1 MDDMEYTAQTPEDYE
16 LEIAERLHIFATR
29 LSKLA
34 AEQVSKRSQIE
45 QRWLEDLR
53 QYHGEYAADEA
64 ARLAKAQGSEVFVNI
79 TRNKTNA
86 AEARLQDMLFPT
98 DDRNFAITPTP
109 VPEIDALA
117 EQPAGD
123 PTDPVRAARELQAL
137 AKKASELMQTEI
149 DDQLVESRFQ
159 IKARDIIHDACQLGT
174 AVLKGPV
181 IIGRTKK
188 RWDVMPDGMSQLVV
202 VEALEPT
209 VERVDPWDFFPDMSA
224 RSIDDAEFVFERRR
238 MSKKQLRD
246 MAKLPGVMAEQV
258 REVVRGGPKESHIAR
273 DFIDDIRNITGINTV
288 GEGNRYE
295 IWEYHGPI
303 SKSEMMDALSMQDDF
318 IDQDE
323 IDDLDDEIEAVVLFS
338 GDRVLKVTL
347 NPMDSDERPYSVF
360 NWEKDESSI
369 FGLGVP
375 CLMRNPQKVINAS
388 WRMMMDNAGLSV
400 ADQLVINKEL
410 LQPAD
415 GSWQMTPKKV
425 WYLRDKTRAV
435 GEAFASFS
443 TPSHQV
449 ELSNIFTMAR
459 QLADEETNLP
469 LIAQGEQSPHI
480 TKTSSGMAML
490 MNSSNIVLRKAVK
503 NWDDDITRPLITR
516 FYDWNMQFSENSAIK
531 GDFGVEARGSSA
543 LLVREKQQ
551 ENLMIYSNISAQNP
565 EFYKRRD
572 WAGLDQEIA
581 KSLEVPYENIT
592 LSASEIAD
600 AKEAEMQ
607 AAQAPDPALQ
617 EGQMKAQLEQAKM
630 QMEQQ
635 KLQLEAQVKTQELQ
649 LKQAELQ
656 FEQQIEQAKLEQEG
670 RLKMAEIAAKA
681 EITAAQLQSRM
692 EIDMAKN
699 KTTRDKAA
707 ADTNIKLTAA
717 QLKAQNIEAG
727 FDTY

>member
-1 MDDMEYTAQTPEDYE
+1 MDDMEYTAQTQEDYE

-53 QYHGEYAADEA
+53 QFHGEYAADEA

-98 DDRNFAITPTP
+98 DDRNFAISPTP

-174 AVLKGPV
+174 AVIKGPV

-202 VEALEPT
+202 VEALEPN

-246 MAKLPGVMAEQV
+246 MAKLPGVMTEQV

-323 IDDLDDEIEAVVLFS
+323 IDELDDEIEAVVFFS
-338 GDRVLKVTL
+338 GDRVLKVAL

-360 NWEKDESSI
+360 NWEKDESI
-369 FGLGVP
+369 
-375 CLMRNPQKVINAS
+375 
-388 WRMMMDNAGLSV
+388 
-400 ADQLVINKEL
+400 
-410 LQPAD
+410 
-415 GSWQMTPKKV
+415 
-425 WYLRDKTRAV
+425 
-435 GEAFASFS
+435 
-443 TPSHQV
+443 
-449 ELSNIFTMAR
+449 
-459 QLADEETNLP
+459 
-469 LIAQGEQSPHI
+469 
-480 TKTSSGMAML
+480 
-490 MNSSNIVLRKAVK
+490 
-503 NWDDDITRPLITR
+503 
-516 FYDWNMQFSENSAIK
+516 
-531 GDFGVEARGSSA
+531 
-543 LLVREKQQ
+543 
-551 ENLMIYSNISAQNP
+551 
-565 EFYKRRD
+565 
-572 WAGLDQEIA
+572 
-581 KSLEVPYENIT
+581 
-592 LSASEIAD
+592 
-600 AKEAEMQ
+600 
-607 AAQAPDPALQ
+607 
-617 EGQMKAQLEQAKM
+617 
-630 QMEQQ
+630 
-635 KLQLEAQVKTQELQ
+635 
-649 LKQAELQ
+649 
-656 FEQQIEQAKLEQEG
+656 
-670 RLKMAEIAAKA
+670 
-681 EITAAQLQSRM
+681 
-692 EIDMAKN
+692 
-699 KTTRDKAA
+699 
-707 ADTNIKLTAA
+707 
-717 QLKAQNIEAG
+717 
-727 FDTY
+727 